1 MSLNRV
7 EDFFIA
13 DVGFEKIPILQAF
26 SHGSP
31 NPAPTTLAN
40 QLNLFST

>member
-1 MSLNRV
+1 LSV
-7 EDFFIA
+7 HS
-13 DVGFEKIPILQAF
+13 FEKIPILQAF

-31 NPAPTTLAN
+31 NLAPTTLAN

>member
-1 MSLNRV
+1 
-7 EDFFIA
+7 
-13 DVGFEKIPILQAF
+13 LQAF

-31 NPAPTTLAN
+31 NLAPTTLAN